1 MTQAATATMNDSTQ
15 QALENRLLAPRFYR
29 TNYKALNSVDIS
41 TVRREWDSMMAAF
54 AEDKNRAHFKQTYDF
69 DPTSLDVD
77 PALKSDFLDLLVSSI
92 TAEYSGCVLYQEIEK
107 NVDNADVATLMRY
120 MARDESRHA
129 GFINRALK
137 QLGVAV
143 DLSVLKAD
151 KEYHYFSP
159 KFIYYATYLSEKIG
173 YARYIT
179 IYRHL
184 QRNPDNQF
192 HPIFSWFERWCNDEY
207 AHGEAFALL
216 MRSEPKLLRGYNKL
230 WIRFFLLAVYS
241 TMYIRDHSRP
251 KLYEAFG
258 MDITEFD
265 YTVFDIT
272 TEISKQVF
280 PLTLNTDDPRF
291 RAGLE
296 KMLRL
301 SNRSEAL
308 REAGGM
314 MNLIKRGGL
323 AIASAATFARLFF
336 LPVNK
341 NNLPD
346 QILATPAW

>member
-41 TVRREWDSMMAAF
+41 SVRPEWESMMADF
-54 AEDKNRAHFKQTYDF
+54 AEDKNRGHFKQTYDF

-107 NVDNADVATLMRY
+107 NVDNVDVATLMRY

-143 DLSVLKAD
+143 DLSVLKSD

-184 QRNPDNQF
+184 QRNPENQF

-301 SNRSEAL
+301 SQRSEAL
-308 REAGGM
+308 RESGGM
-314 MNLIKRGGL
+314 MSFFKRGGL

-341 NNLPD
+341 NKLPD
-346 QILATPAW
+346 QILAAPAW